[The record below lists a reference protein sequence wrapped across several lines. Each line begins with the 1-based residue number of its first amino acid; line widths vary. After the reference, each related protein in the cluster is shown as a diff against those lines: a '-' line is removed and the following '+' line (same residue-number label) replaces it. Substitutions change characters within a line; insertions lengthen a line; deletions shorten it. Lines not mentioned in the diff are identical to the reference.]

1 MLFSSVKI
9 FVFVHFEAFKSVSF
23 LSLFCKKFNTMRV
36 VLHFSYTFEGLII
49 LKTMTSGNHN
59 STLSGDFL
67 RVITLL
73 FFIFC
78 GVVRGQ
84 LFSSVWYTTDNGLP
98 QNSIKDIV
106 EDKYGYL
113 WLSTEQGIVRYDG
126 RNFMTYRELGA
137 SNLHFRTFFG
147 NIRKDSIMIFSEY
160 NRDALLIRGRQPVKL
175 SRYDAD
181 DGKTVGGQFY
191 MYYRKRN
198 LSELTPERAYMVS
211 ARTGTY
217 LFSKGRIGFLQ
228 PGKPV
233 QAVTGHFDPRNM
245 GSVFAFGET
254 VFVRDDRSR
263 EIMALTN
270 GKIRKVPC
278 PLFSEPGSMIYWQQV
293 NGQVFL
299 IRTDG
304 VYRVLYDGS
313 RLSAEKLLRYPGF
326 GNHQFY
332 SMYYDEQYRILYLG
346 SLTKGL
352 QVLRLLNFS
361 CVKSTEPYRLPL
373 VYSLLPY
380 SRTEAVTSKGL
391 VCDSAHVV
399 KDLNFRTDH
408 NSDSML
414 YDEQGNLICFKDS
427 TLMYYRPPSFR
438 PFRKRSFD
446 FGIRYIFR
454 SGGRYFIST
463 GKNNR
468 HLLIEFTDG
477 SFSAIKRTY
486 PMAGSVNCIRR
497 YTEHR
502 LLTGCQDGLYLL
514 DQKNG
519 SMKKVSGAAGI
530 KNICRTRDGS
540 FWAVSQADGFFL
552 MDGLKLIRMPV
563 DKNRNLASSHDIL
576 EDRKGFL
583 WISTNNGLYKT
594 HKANLYAYARN
605 PGREVF
611 YYRYSTRDGL
621 HTNEF
626 NGGGRPGATLLGD
639 GHFVYP
645 SMDGL
650 VFFRPENVP
659 SPLPSAGNI
668 FVERVKTG
676 KTVRTFTGMLSLER
690 DFYRA
695 EIFVDIPF
703 FGNEDNLT
711 VEGQMDSR
719 LAKNWI
725 PLEDNR
731 TFVLEKLPSG
741 NHVLHLRVRTGN
753 GKYTYKEVPFYI
765 QPYFYET
772 AWFRMLLGLG
782 AIVIIVVLSWK
793 LLKKFSRQEDLIESV
808 MHKLEQTEMEL
819 EKETGYQEDLFQ
831 AITHDITTPIRH
843 LSNLSQVMLKTNN
856 PDLTRKYFDSMYRS
870 TEELYN
876 LTVHLKEYR
885 EVFNSSN
892 ILAPEEYAL
901 RDLTESK
908 IRLFGDMAGYNNVRI
923 VNNVPPDLMISV
935 SESIIGIIFHN
946 LLDNAVKNTMQGMII
961 FDAEREGDTVTVRLS
976 DTGTGMQAEQRD
988 YYNALYESDDGK
1000 DMVFRHFG
1008 LGLHLVI
1015 RLIKKID
1022 ANIKFDT
1029 NRFQG
1034 TLVTIKIKNL
1044 CSEKF

>member
-1 MLFSSVKI
+1 MCI
-9 FVFVHFEAFKSVSF
+9 I
-23 LSLFCKKFNTMRV
+23 
-36 VLHFSYTFEGLII
+36 LHFSYIFEGLII

-59 STLSGDFL
+59 STLYGGCF
-67 RVITLL
+67 RIITLL
-73 FFIFC
+73 FVIFC
-78 GVVRGQ
+78 GMLRGQ
-84 LFSSVWYTTDNGLP
+84 LFSSAWYTTDNGLP
-98 QNSIKDIV
+98 QNSIKDMV
-106 EDKYGYL
+106 KDKYGYL

-126 RNFMTYRELGA
+126 RNFLTYPELGTVN
-137 SNLHFRTFFG
+137 SHFMTFSG
-147 NIRKDSIMIFSEY
+147 SREKDSLVVFSEY
-160 NRDALLIRGRQPVKL
+160 SQDAVLIRGRSPARQA
-175 SRYDAD
+175 RYPAD
-181 DGKTVGGQFY
+181 TGKMIDGVLYSF
-191 MYYRKRN
+191 YRKTN
-198 LSELTPERAYMVS
+198 LGKKTSEGFYMVS
-211 ARTGTY
+211 VRTGTY
-217 LFSKGRIGFLQ
+217 LFSKGKIGYRRS
-228 PGKPV
+228 GKPA
-233 QAVTGHFDPRNM
+233 QTVTAATDFDPESM
-245 GSVFAFGET
+245 SEVFTFGET
-254 VFVRDDRSR
+254 LFVRDARR
-263 EIMALTN
+263 RRITAFTE
-270 GKIRKVPC
+270 GKARTVSC
-278 PLFSEPGSMIYWQQV
+278 PLFSEPGSMIYWEQV

-304 VYRVLYDGS
+304 IYRVTFDGQL
-313 RLSAEKLLRYPGF
+313 LSAEKLLRYTGF
-326 GNHQFY
+326 GSRQFF
-332 SMYYDEQYRILYLG
+332 SMYYDEDYRILYLG

-361 CVKSTEPYRLPL
+361 CVKATAPDRLTL
-373 VYSLLPY
+373 EYSMLPY
-380 SRTEAVTSKGL
+380 SRTEVVTPKGL
-391 VCDSAHVV
+391 VSDSARVI
-399 KDLNFRTDH
+399 KDLGFKTVY

-427 TLMYYRPPSFR
+427 TLSYYRQPYFR

-454 SGGRYFIST
+454 SGGAYFIS
-463 GKNNR
+463 GRKNNR
-468 HLLIEFTDG
+468 ELLMEFTDG
-477 SFSAIKRTY
+477 SFSAVKRTD

-497 YTEHR
+497 YSENG
-502 LLTGCQDGLYLL
+502 LLAACQDGLYLL
-514 DQKNG
+514 DKTDG
-519 SMKKVSGAAGI
+519 SMKKVSSTTGI
-530 KNICRTRDGS
+530 KNICRTRDGR
-540 FWAVSQADGFFL
+540 FWIVSHAGGFFL
-552 MDGLKLIRMPV
+552 MDGLRLIRMPV
-563 DKNRNLASSHDIL
+563 DKNRHLASAHDIL

-594 HKANLYAYARN
+594 HKENLYAYARN

-621 HTNEF
+621 PTNEF

-650 VFFRPENVP
+650 VFFRPENVR
-659 SPLPSAGNI
+659 SPLPSAGSI
-668 FVERVKTG
+668 FAERVKTG

-731 TFVLEKLPSG
+731 TFVIEKLPSG
-741 NHVLHLRVRTGN
+741 NHVLNLRVLTGN
-753 GKYTYKEVPFYI
+753 GQFTYKEIPFYI

-772 AWFRMLLGLG
+772 AWFRMVLGF
-782 AIVIIVVLSWK
+782 IVIIAMIGASWK
-793 LLKKFSRQEDLIESV
+793 ILRKFNRQEDLIESV
-808 MHKLEQTEMEL
+808 MHKLEQTEIEL

-892 ILAPEEYAL
+892 ILAAEEYAL

-908 IRLFGDMAGYNNVRI
+908 IRLFGDMADYNNVRI
-923 VNNVPPDLMISV
+923 VNNIPPDLMISV
-935 SESIIGIIFHN
+935 SESVIGIIFHN
-946 LLDNAVKNTMQGMII
+946 LLDNAVKNTMQGMIV
-961 FDAEREGDTVTVRLS
+961 FDAETEGDTVTVRLS

-1022 ANIKFDT
+1022 AAIEFDT

>member
-1 MLFSSVKI
+1 
-9 FVFVHFEAFKSVSF
+9 
-23 LSLFCKKFNTMRV
+23 MRV
-36 VLHFSYTFEGLII
+36 ILHFSYTFDGLII
-49 LKTMTSGNHN
+49 FKTMTSGNHN
-59 STLSGDFL
+59 STFHSGCL
-67 RVITLL
+67 RTITLL
-73 FFIFC
+73 FVIFC
-78 GVVRGQ
+78 GMFRGQ
-84 LFSSVWYTTDNGLP
+84 LFSSAWYTTDNGLP
-98 QNSIKDIV
+98 QNSIKDV
-106 EDKYGYL
+106 VKDKYGYL

-126 RNFMTYRELGA
+126 RNFLTYRELGA
-137 SNLHFRTFFG
+137 SNLHFRTFSG
-147 NIRKDSIMIFSEY
+147 SIEKDSIVIFSEY
-160 NRDALLIRGRQPVKL
+160 NRDALLIRGRRPEKL
-175 SRYDAD
+175 TRYGRD
-181 DGKTVGGQFY
+181 DGETINGQFY
-191 MYYRKRN
+191 TCYRKRN
-198 LSELTPERAYMVS
+198 LSEPTPESFYMVS
-211 ARTGTY
+211 TRTGKY
-217 LFSKGRIGFLQ
+217 LFSKGKIGFLQ

-233 QAVTGHFDPRNM
+233 LTVTGDFHPQHMRH
-245 GSVFAFGET
+245 VFAFGET
-254 VFVRDDRSR
+254 LFIRHEGSR
-263 EIMALTN
+263 QITAVTN
-270 GKIRKVPC
+270 GKIRYMENT
-278 PLFSEPGSMIYWQQV
+278 LFSEPGSMIYWEQIT
-293 NGQVFL
+293 GQVFL

-304 VYRVLYDGS
+304 IYRVTYDGS

-332 SMYYDEQYRILYLG
+332 SMYYDDQYRILYLG

-352 QVLRLLNFS
+352 QVLKLLNFS
-361 CVKSTEPYRLPL
+361 CVKSAEPYRLPL
-373 VYSLLPY
+373 VYALLPY
-380 SRTEAVTSKGL
+380 SRTEAMTPKGQ
-391 VCDSAHVV
+391 VFDSVRLT
-399 KDLNFRTDH
+399 KDLDFKTSN
-408 NSDSML
+408 NPNSML
-414 YDEQGNLICFKDS
+414 YDGKRNLICFKDS
-427 TLMYYRPPSFR
+427 TLTVYHRTSFR
-438 PFRKRSFD
+438 PIRSRSFD
-446 FGIRYIFR
+446 FDIRYIFR
-454 SGGRYFIST
+454 SGGLYFIGT
-463 GKNNR
+463 RKNNR
-468 HLLIEFTDG
+468 DLLIEFTDS
-477 SFSAIKRTY
+477 SFSSVKRTY
-486 PMAGSVNCIRR
+486 PLTGSANCIRS
-497 YTEHR
+497 YHGNA
-502 LLTGCQDGLYLL
+502 LLVGCQDGLYLL
-514 DQKNG
+514 DKTNG
-519 SMKKVSGAAGI
+519 GLTKVSSTAGI
-530 KNICRTRDGS
+530 KNICRTRDGR
-540 FWAVSQADGFFL
+540 FWAVSHADGVFL

-563 DKNRNLASSHDIL
+563 DKHRNLASSHDIL

-594 HKANLYAYARN
+594 HKDNLYAYARN
-605 PGREVF
+605 AAREVF

-626 NGGGRPGATLLGD
+626 NGGGRPGAALLDD

-650 VFFRPENVP
+650 VFFRPEQVS
-659 SPLPSAGNI
+659 SPLPSAGSI

-676 KTVRTFTGMLSLER
+676 KTIRPFTGTLSLAR

-695 EIFVDIPF
+695 ELFVDIPF

-711 VEGQMDSR
+711 IEGQLDGR
-719 LAKNWI
+719 QEKNWI
-725 PLEDNR
+725 PLEEDR

-741 NHVLHLRVRTGN
+741 KHVLNIRARTGN
-753 GKYTYKEVPFYI
+753 GQYSYKEIPFYI
-765 QPYFYET
+765 EPYFYET

-782 AIVIIVVLSWK
+782 VMVIIIVLSWK
-793 LLKKFSRQEDLIESV
+793 ILKKFSRQEDLIESV
-808 MHKLEQTEMEL
+808 MHKLEQTEIEL

-892 ILAPEEYAL
+892 ILAAEEYAL

-923 VNNVPPDLMISV
+923 INHVPPDLRICI

-961 FDAEREGDTVTVRLS
+961 FDAQAEGNTVTVRLS

-1022 ANIKFDT
+1022 AAIAFDT

-1034 TLVTIKIKNL
+1034 TLITIKIKNL